1 MCKKVI
7 KKEVDEV
14 SRRRWYLIYHPV
26 FSENKLNKMRIA
38 FDAAGE
44 YEWISLNK
52 ALLTGQNLLRNLVG
66 VLLRFRNH
74 KFAIAP
80 DIEAM
85 YHQGLANQ
93 MQMLRFFSK
102 MT

>member
-14 SRRRWYLIYHPV
+14 SRRWYLIYHPV
-26 FSENKLNKMRIA
+26 FCENKLNKMRIA

-93 MQMLRFFSK
+93 MQMLRFFSR